1 MEVLSSLRKKI
12 YLTVIHKQYLFG
24 DTVAGGFDLLMGLVD
39 SKD

>member
-1 MEVLSSLRKKI
+1 MEVLSSVRKK
-12 YLTVIHKQYLFG
+12 IHKQYLFG